1 MKMKKSLVG
10 KSNLIYKA
18 FMIIGIILV
27 LYYLVLKL
35 MFGFIA
41 FSSMFCMLGIVL
53 IIYSFIELKF
63 QINIWGKIPKI
74 IRNIV
79 TILFTIGLVLFI
91 SVEGLIIYNG
101 HHVDKEKPDY
111 LMVLGAGLRGTKIS
125 TSLLYRLETAL
136 DFHELYPDV
145 KIIVSGGQGEGEKI
159 SEASAMRNFLVDN
172 GVDSS
177 QIIMEDKSTDT
188 YENFLYTKKILDE
201 ESEVKDPTVTV
212 ISNNFHMFRAKFLA
226 KEVGINTLGY
236 PAPSHKVS
244 AVVFY
249 VREFFGVIKA
259 FVFKRL

>member
-91 SVEGLIIYNG
+91 GLIIYNG

-259 FVFKRL
+259 FVFKR

>member
-1 MKMKKSLVG
+1 MKKSLVG

-145 KIIVSGGQGEGEKI
+145 KIIVSGGKGEGEKI

-236 PAPSHKVS
+236 PAPSS
-244 AVVFY
+244 STST
-249 VREFFGVIKA
+249 
-259 FVFKRL
+259 

>member
-236 PAPSHKVS
+236 PAPSS
-244 AVVFY
+244 STST
-249 VREFFGVIKA
+249 
-259 FVFKRL
+259 

>member
-41 FSSMFCMLGIVL
+41 FSSMICMLGIVL

-259 FVFKRL
+259 FVFKR